1 MLTPPLNCLYI
12 SSCTVLLVD
21 VEMISFNQAKLCL
34 RVPCYDRW
42 MARGVRQDAACLGA
56 PSLRI
61 IRTFGLKAP
70 MFTFKLCFFFGKIF
84 TRGIVCGSY
93 AEIHFDFELKL
104 AESKSEP
111 TFELPR
117 WIAILE
123 PMMTT

>member
-1 MLTPPLNCLYI
+1 
-12 SSCTVLLVD
+12 
-21 VEMISFNQAKLCL
+21 
-34 RVPCYDRW
+34 
-42 MARGVRQDAACLGA
+42 
-56 PSLRI
+56 
-61 IRTFGLKAP
+61 
-70 MFTFKLCFFFGKIF
+70 MFTFKLCFFFFGKIF

>member
-1 MLTPPLNCLYI
+1 M
-12 SSCTVLLVD
+12 
-21 VEMISFNQAKLCL
+21 
-34 RVPCYDRW
+34 
-42 MARGVRQDAACLGA
+42 
-56 PSLRI
+56 
-61 IRTFGLKAP
+61 
-70 MFTFKLCFFFGKIF
+70 
-84 TRGIVCGSY
+84 CGSY